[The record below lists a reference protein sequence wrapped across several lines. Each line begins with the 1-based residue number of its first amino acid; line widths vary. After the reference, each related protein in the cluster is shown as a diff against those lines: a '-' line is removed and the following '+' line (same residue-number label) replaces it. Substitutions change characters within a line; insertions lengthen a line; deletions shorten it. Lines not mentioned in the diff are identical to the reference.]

1 MCAAHKY
8 SVRNRT
14 ALLTYITSGHTIKIT
29 TIHQDGEVAAMAK
42 DYYQTLGVKRD
53 ANEAEIKKAF
63 RRLAKQYHPD
73 ANRHDPN
80 AEARFKEVNEAYEV
94 LSDKEKRAMYDR
106 FGTVNPQE
114 VGGYGTYTGYSTGGF
129 PGTQHVDFGG
139 DFGDI
144 FDTIFGSRGRSASGT
159 WARPIRGNDIEYV
172 VKITLRE
179 AYSGTNRTVMRGDR
193 RVNVAI
199 PAGADTGTK
208 VRLEG
213 EGEPGIGGGPP
224 GNLYLIIQVEDD
236 PQFKREG
243 DDLHVDVHIDMFTAM
258 LGGEIEVPTLGRP
271 VRLKIPPG
279 TQSGRKFRLSGKGM
293 PVLRASGK
301 YGDLYVR
308 VAITVPTH
316 LTPEQRRMVEAL
328 KATFS

>member
-1 MCAAHKY
+1 
-8 SVRNRT
+8 
-14 ALLTYITSGHTIKIT
+14 
-29 TIHQDGEVAAMAK
+29 MAK
-42 DYYQTLGVKRD
+42 DYYQTLGVRRD
-53 ANEAEIKKAF
+53 ATDAEIKKAF

-73 ANRHDPN
+73 ANRNDPN

-114 VGGYGTYTGYSTGGF
+114 VGGYSTYTGSYSSGF
-129 PGTQHVDFGG
+129 PGAHKVEFSGDFDDIFETFFGG
-139 DFGDI
+139 RA
-144 FDTIFGSRGRSASGT
+144 RGTASGA
-159 WARPIRGNDIEYV
+159 WGRPMRGSDIEYKV
-172 VKITLRE
+172 NISLRE
-179 AYSGTNRTVMRGDR
+179 AYTGTNRTVMRGDR

-199 PAGADTGTK
+199 PAGAATGTK
-208 VRLEG
+208 IRLEG
-213 EGEPGIGGGPP
+213 EGEPGFGGGQP
-224 GNLYLIIQVEDD
+224 GSLYLIIHVEDD

-243 DDLHVDVHIDMFTAM
+243 DDLYVDVNVDMFTAL
-258 LGGEIEVPTLGRP
+258 LGGEVEVPTLGRP
-271 VRLKIPPG
+271 VRLKIPAG

-293 PVLRASGK
+293 PVMRSPGK